1 MATAEY
7 KLRTA
12 FSGGFNGLAQF
23 AGLLDAPKSS
33 APSWPRVFTAEDD
46 HNDRLSYQ
54 KLSDE
59 DCRWMNG
66 SGMQPNWL
74 FMELRKRLN
83 NTRKA

>member
-1 MATAEY
+1 VLHVTWPQRDINNELLSAEDARDQ
-7 KLRTA
+7 L
-12 FSGGFNGLAQF
+12 N
-23 AGLLDAPKSS
+23 LLDAPTS
-33 APSWPRVFTAEDD
+33 APSSPRVFTAEDD

-74 FMELRKRLN
+74 FMELR
-83 NTRKA
+83 